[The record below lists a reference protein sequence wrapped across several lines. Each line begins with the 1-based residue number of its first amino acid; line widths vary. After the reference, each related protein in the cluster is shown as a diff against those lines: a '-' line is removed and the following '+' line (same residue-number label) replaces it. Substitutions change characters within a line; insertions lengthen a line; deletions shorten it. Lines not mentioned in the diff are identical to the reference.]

1 MSTYIDILNLPN
13 NDYKRD
19 KFTSDIL
26 QRAENSFTAIF
37 NNTTYTE
44 NGAVTNISSQD
55 PVLDWFFHGPALRY
69 AEKDRILTL
78 FTNAFKKDPALTLK
92 ILFYIRDCRGGQ
104 GEREIF
110 RTCLVY
116 LAEFQTQ
123 WLKNN
128 LGLIPEYGRWDDL
141 FVLFNSKVKDET
153 IDFIGSQLAKDLK
166 YYMNNE
172 YQNLSLLGKWMPS
185 ENAKDKERKAYAKI
199 LLATEKFGSAKN
211 YRKALSMLRK
221 ALKIVEINLANKD
234 YASIDYSK
242 LPSYAA
248 LKYRMAFLRNDK
260 DHYQEY
266 LDSLKKGETKINTST
281 LYPYDILRAYDYKGY
296 GWAHDNYKV
305 NETLELQWK
314 NLPDYVPEISGIP
327 VCDTSGSME
336 GFPIQVATALSLYI
350 AERNKSEIWKNYVI
364 PFSSHAE
371 WKQVTGETLIDKAK
385 SIYTGDCSNTNLQA
399 VFNMILGRAVANN
412 IPQDDM
418 PKVLLILSDMEF
430 DYIGEV
436 TNFEAIKKK
445 YQEAGYCLPTLV
457 WWNIQSRNTQVPV
470 TIDNTGNIL
479 LSGCSP
485 SCLKIALSG
494 KCDMYKIMLDIIQ
507 QPRYEQIKY

>member
-1 MSTYIDILNLPN
+1 MNTYIDILNLPN
-13 NDYKRD
+13 NEYKKD
-19 KFTSDIL
+19 KFMSDIL
-26 QRAENSFTAIF
+26 ERTENSFTAIF
-37 NNTTYTE
+37 NNITYTE
-44 NGAVTNISSQD
+44 NGAITNVSSKD
-55 PVLDWFFHGPALRY
+55 PVLDWFFHGPAMRF
-69 AEKDRILTL
+69 AEKDRILEL
-78 FTNAFKKDPALTLK
+78 FVKAFKKDPTLALK
-92 ILFYIRDCRGGQ
+92 VLFYIRDCRGGQ
-104 GEREIF
+104 GERNIF
-110 RTCLVY
+110 RICLRY
-116 LAEFQTQ
+116 LADYETQ
-123 WLKNN
+123 WLNN
-128 LGLIPEYGRWDDL
+128 NIGLIPEYGRWDDL
-141 FVLFNSKVKDET
+141 WILLASKVKDT
-153 IDFIGSQLAKDLK
+153 VVDFAGSQLAKDLK
-166 YYMNNE
+166 YYTENE

-185 ENAKDKERKAYAKI
+185 ENAKDKERRMQARI
-199 LLATEKFGSAKN
+199 LLATNKFGSAKN

-234 YASIDYSK
+234 YASIYYSK

-296 GWAHDNYKV
+296 GWEHNNYKV

-371 WKQVTGETLIDKAK
+371 WKQVIGENIPEKAK
-385 SIYTGDCSNTNLQA
+385 SIYTGDCSNTNLQS
-399 VFNMILGRAVANN
+399 VFDLILGRAVANN
-412 IPQDDM
+412 IPKDDM

-430 DYIGEV
+430 DESGNE
-436 TNFEAIKKK
+436 TNFEAIKRK
-445 YQEAGYCLPTLV
+445 YHEAGYCLPTLV
-457 WWNIQSRNTQVPV
+457 WWNIESRNTQVPV
-470 TIDNTGNIL
+470 TMNDSGNIL

-494 KCDMYKIMLDIIQ
+494 ECDMYKIMLDIIN
-507 QPRYEQIKY
+507 QPRYEKIKY